1 MEKKVKW
8 MTQYSKLFAKA
19 MKKIGRKDFRK
30 LENLFRNRYMD
41 YLCSEEFEEYKKYGS
56 ITLEKVYAAIT
67 HALICLEIGISL
79 EESQRIWEEMIEEAE
94 KKKALFLCKLVD
106 KLKNGYRIVANYL
119 DKEVRKHKADESMT
133 FEILKTS
140 ENQAE
145 FKVTRCAY
153 LEIFECY
160 GIREFCK
167 VFCNNIHC
175 LEVLKESARFTRY
188 SNLLDGDCCHVELT
202 KV

>member
-19 MKKIGRKDFRK
+19 MKKFGRKDYRK

-41 YLCSEEFEEYKKYGS
+41 YLCSEEFEVYKKYGS
-56 ITLEKVYAAIT
+56 ITLERVYAAIT

-79 EESQRIWEEMIEEAE
+79 EEAKRIWEEMIEQAD
-94 KKKALFLCKLVD
+94 KKRALFLCKLVD
-106 KLKNGYRIVANYL
+106 KLKNGYQIVANYL
-119 DKEVRKHKADESMT
+119 DKEARKHKADESMT
-133 FEILKTS
+133 FEILKS
-140 ENQAE
+140 GDDKSE
-145 FKVTRCAY
+145 FKVTSCVY
-153 LEIFECY
+153 IEIFERY

-175 LEVLKESARFTRY
+175 LDVLHESARFTRH
-188 SNLLDGDCCHVELT
+188 SNLLDGDCCHLELT
-202 KV
+202 KL

>member
-167 VFCNNIHC
+167 VFCNNIRC